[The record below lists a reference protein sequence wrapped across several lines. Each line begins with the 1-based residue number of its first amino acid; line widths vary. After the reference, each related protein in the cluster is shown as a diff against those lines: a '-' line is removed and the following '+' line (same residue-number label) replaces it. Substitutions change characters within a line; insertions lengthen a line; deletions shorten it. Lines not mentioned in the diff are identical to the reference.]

1 MRRAAP
7 LALLLLGAAAFPAVA
22 PARPARFN
30 VSLSARQLIEWRQD
44 ITTHACGGGVF
55 RTLGDGESLLTVHT
69 RGSVP
74 VTARLVRAGGREIA
88 LEFPGG
94 TPEVPVEGT
103 LTRSGTDSAV
113 IIHPGTP
120 GACPAPEPVPAD
132 CGAKPLPA
140 DARVAVVPA
149 YWPDNRVKHR
159 FDRISLA
166 GPMSPA
172 WTAGPGFQHCLA
184 MGRDDVLAGPASG
197 ARMLTA
203 KLPVARVFGKRRRF
217 TVRATRTETVDRMA
231 GIHSPGNSGTRPVVT
246 TTDWRL
252 TFTRR
257 KAHR

>member
-1 MRRAAP
+1 VP
-7 LALLLLGAAAFPAVA
+7 LTLVLLGAAAFPAAA
-22 PARPARFN
+22 PARAARLN

-44 ITTHACGGGVF
+44 LTIHACGGGIF
-55 RTLGDGESLLTVHT
+55 RTLGDGESLLTLHT
-69 RGSVP
+69 RAAVP

-94 TPEVPVEGT
+94 TPELPVQGT
-103 LTRSGTDSAV
+103 LTRSGADSAV
-113 IIHPGTP
+113 VIHPGTP
-120 GACPAPEPVPAD
+120 GACPPPEPIPPD

-140 DARVAVVPA
+140 DARITVGTD

-159 FDRISLA
+159 FDRIALA
-166 GPMSPA
+166 GPLSRD
-172 WTAGPGFQHCLA
+172 WLTGPGYRHCSA

-197 ARMLTA
+197 TRALVA

-217 TVRATRTETVDRMA
+217 TVRATRTETVDHMA
-231 GIHSPGNSGTRPVVT
+231 GTHSPGNTGTRPVVT